1 MEGRIEEREQRGD
14 RDGDQGKPRDAER
27 HGKETDETKKC
38 SLPSRLTVVR
48 EAEGHRSSRCKQIW
62 MPRHAGPVAVRTEM
76 GEILSALGSFPKEVG
91 LELGLEG
98 WWEFGRCGWE
108 LRRAARGWAGLKKGQ
123 RWECSLCPQSRK
135 GLVGAESGR
144 GG

>member
-1 MEGRIEEREQRGD
+1 
-14 RDGDQGKPRDAER
+14 
-27 HGKETDETKKC
+27 
-38 SLPSRLTVVR
+38 
-48 EAEGHRSSRCKQIW
+48 
-62 MPRHAGPVAVRTEM
+62 M

-108 LRRAARGWAGLKKGQ
+108 LRRASRGWAGLNKGQ

-135 GLVGAESGR
+135 GLVGAESGKGGQGQTVR
-144 GG
+144 GTQSQVERAGRTEGAAERGKPKPGFAVGGQGREGAQEPLAGHSYL